1 MTRRATGKSQD
12 RRLADIESMLRRL
25 ADGGGMDALLE
36 ARFGQMERQMEEML
50 TSLLA
55 RMLAQ
60 TFNLGTGGSPGTG
73 GGDFLGGLL
82 GALPRFADGG
92 VVDGPSMLA
101 LGGEAGPE
109 AVLPLTRLP
118 DGRLGVQTQ
127 AGSSPVT
134 VNLQIGGGT
143 NFEGSMLDEAGPFS
157 GAGGEV
163 ALAALQDAIAD
174 ALDQAVQDR
183 LQQHLRDGG
192 VLAAAREAG

>member
-1 MTRRATGKSQD
+1 MTKRTTGKTQD
-12 RRLADIESMLRRL
+12 RRLADIETMLRRL
-25 ADGGGMDALLE
+25 ADGGGMEALLV

-50 TSLLA
+50 TSLLV
-55 RMLAQ
+55 RTLAQ
-60 TFNLGTGGSPGTG
+60 TFNLGTGGT
-73 GGDFLGGLL
+73 DLLGGLL
-82 GALPRFADGG
+82 GTVPRLADGG

-134 VNLQIGGGT
+134 INLQIGGGASFDGT
-143 NFEGSMLDEAGPFS
+143 MPDEAGSFS

-163 ALAALQDAIAD
+163 ALAALQDAIGD